1 MCKSISTWAIKRKQF
16 SIFIT
21 FSKIRLAIIL
31 LDVNMY
37 FEKYVFVKSTIKTKA
52 SIFGIPF
59 DRWKFEVYIWTSY
72 VHKIIQKK
80 KKCFCVEICL
90 GIYTK
95 CSTATIMVHNSDD
108 VNVLKRI
115 SYKSLCTLWGMA
127 SKMGNYN
134 HMVSGTL
141 F

>member
-1 MCKSISTWAIKRKQF
+1 MVCENNNLKSIFEQVMSTKLFK
-16 SIFIT
+16 
-21 FSKIRLAIIL
+21 K
-31 LDVNMY
+31 
-37 FEKYVFVKSTIKTKA
+37 KK
-52 SIFGIPF
+52 
-59 DRWKFEVYIWTSY
+59 
-72 VHKIIQKK
+72 KK

-115 SYKSLCTLWGMA
+115 SNKSLCTLWGMA
-127 SKMGNYN
+127 GKMGNYN
-134 HMVSGTL
+134 HMVSGTM

>member
-1 MCKSISTWAIKRKQF
+1 MGFYLTVENLKSIFEQVMSTKLF
-16 SIFIT
+16 
-21 FSKIRLAIIL
+21 
-31 LDVNMY
+31 
-37 FEKYVFVKSTIKTKA
+37 
-52 SIFGIPF
+52 
-59 DRWKFEVYIWTSY
+59 
-72 VHKIIQKK
+72 KK
-80 KKCFCVEICL
+80 KEKCFCVEICL
-90 GIYTK
+90 AIYTK

-127 SKMGNYN
+127 GKMGNYN

>member
-1 MCKSISTWAIKRKQF
+1 MTVENLKSIFEQVMSTKLF
-16 SIFIT
+16 
-21 FSKIRLAIIL
+21 
-31 LDVNMY
+31 
-37 FEKYVFVKSTIKTKA
+37 
-52 SIFGIPF
+52 
-59 DRWKFEVYIWTSY
+59 
-72 VHKIIQKK
+72 KK

-127 SKMGNYN
+127 GSKMGNYN
-134 HMVSGTL
+134 HMVSGTM